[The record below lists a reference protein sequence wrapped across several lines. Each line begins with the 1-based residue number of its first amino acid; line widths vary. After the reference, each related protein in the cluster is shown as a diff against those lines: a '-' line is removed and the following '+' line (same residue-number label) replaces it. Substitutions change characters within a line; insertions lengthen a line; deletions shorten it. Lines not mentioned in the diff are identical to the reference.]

1 MTGQLS
7 AHWLTSASWTGARRS
22 QLEVAAFD
30 TAPSC
35 LRLHAKRVLSEW
47 GLADLA
53 DVAELLVSEV
63 ATNAV
68 RAAPARMPAPFWP
81 GRPAPEYTCVELRL
95 SVDHRAVVIELWDA
109 HPDPPPAASLPG
121 ADALSGRGLF
131 LVQELSDR
139 WGFYFPALPPS
150 GDMRDFDRF
159 RFSPSPVPQE
169 LRPVTG
175 KVVWFEFQRA
185 AGTSAVHGSAEL

>member
-1 MTGQLS
+1 MAGQPS
-7 AHWLTSASWTGARRS
+7 AYRFTAAPQTRARRS
-22 QLEVAAFD
+22 QLEVAALN
-30 TAPSC
+30 TAPGC
-35 LRLHAKRVLSEW
+35 LRLHAKHVLSEW
-47 GLADLA
+47 GLTVLS

-68 RAAPARMPAPFWP
+68 LAAPATTAAPSWP
-81 GRPAPEYTCVELRL
+81 GRPSPRCPCVELRL
-95 SVDHRAVVIELWDA
+95 SVDHRALVIELWDGS
-109 HPDPPPAASLPG
+109 PDPPPPASLPD

-139 WGFYFPALPPS
+139 WGFYFPALPHS

-175 KVVWFEFQRA
+175 KVVWFEFQQS
-185 AGTSAVHGSAEL
+185 AGTLAASR